1 METFDLYQPQMPDD
15 RSHPTTPNSAS
26 GFASPADDFLEKP
39 LDLNDYLIHNP
50 AATFFMRVTGG
61 VMQKSGIFDGDILV
75 VDRSREAKNGDVVIV
90 VLNGA
95 IMARRLQR
103 WQNCWRLLSG
113 DGRSFIE
120 LLPDDP
126 LHIWGVAVHVI
137 HSF

>member
-1 METFDLYQPQMPDD
+1 METFDLYQPKMSKD
-15 RSHPTTPNSAS
+15 RSHPTVPNSAS

-50 AATFFMRVTGG
+50 AATFFMRVTGSA
-61 VMQKSGIFDGDILV
+61 MQTAGIFDSDILV
-75 VDRSREAKNGDVVIV
+75 VDRSRQAKSGDVVIV

-95 IMARRLQR
+95 IMVRRLQR
-103 WQNCWRLLSG
+103 WQDRWRLLAG

-120 LLPDDP
+120 LMPDDP
-126 LHIWGVAVHVI
+126 LHVWGVAVHVI